1 MKETRYSVHKASG
14 VEWLGEIP
22 EHWEVKRIKYLF
34 NVINERSEDGDEDLL
49 SVSQYTGVTKKAISY
64 CKAAC

>member
-1 MKETRYSVHKASG
+1 MKETRYSVYKASC

-34 NVINERSEDGDEDLL
+34 NEINERSEDGDEDLL
-49 SVSQYTGVTKKAISY
+49 SVSQYTGVTKKSISY
-64 CKAAC
+64 WKAAC

>member
-1 MKETRYSVHKASG
+1 

-34 NVINERSEDGDEDLL
+34 NEINERSEDGDEDLL

-64 CKAAC
+64 WKAAC